1 MTRKVLLLVLL
12 AVALMAGA
20 AGPAVAGTP
29 SITLRLNPGFYE
41 GQKVFYVNTEAS
53 DPGLA
58 AADGTTFVPKLGNAI
73 AAGATADLFHV
84 TNFTQPNVLDAVPYP
99 VGPANSD
106 PDYSPLWQIHLVT
119 WSAGSTPRTLRSEDE
134 VRAAEAAGE
143 LTVEATNIVVNC
155 SVVHTPTGGTLPSA
169 QGIEIQGDGGTI
181 RLPLIKGFAN
191 DNTIFY
197 INTDASDPGV
207 AAHDGTN
214 FVRKLANAHESGAEA
229 DLYPFAGKAN
239 PAQRTVVDSAPS
251 PVGPSNSDFDYSPLW
266 DVVPVAF
273 TDQTR
278 SSYPLVTSEAQLYAL
293 VASGQMTAGPEPGII
308 VNCPIVRVG
317 S

>member
-1 MTRKVLLLVLL
+1 VTRKVFLLVLL

-58 AADGTTFVPKLGNAI
+58 AADGTTFVPKLANAI

-106 PDYSPLWQIHLVT
+106 PDYSPLWQVHLVT
-119 WSAGSTPRTLRSEDE
+119 WRSGTTPRALRSEDE

-143 LTVEATNIVVNC
+143 VTVEATNIVVNC

-169 QGIEIQGDGGTI
+169 QGIDIQGDGGTI
-181 RLPLIKGFAN
+181 RLPLTKGFAN

-197 INTDASDPGV
+197 INTDASDHGV

-214 FVRKLANAHESGAEA
+214 FVPKLANAHESGAEA
-229 DLYPFAGKAN
+229 DLYPFVGNAN
-239 PAQRTVVDSAPS
+239 PAQRTVVDSAPD
-251 PVGPSNSDFDYSPLW
+251 PVGPTNSDADYSPLW